1 VCQQGRRWQLA
12 AKPASEAMKGENKHT
27 PLADNKLSADKPNM
41 NGEKGQNEGERNK
54 KRFYGP
60 LLFRATHLNANQP

>member
-41 NGEKGQNEGERNK
+41 NGEKGKMREREI
-54 KRFYGP
+54 KRDFMGLCFLEP
-60 LLFRATHLNANQP
+60 LI